1 MQALRLWPTALE
13 ALRAL
18 GRQYAPEMNRVA
30 AELRLPDWHGWLL
43 EAWLFA
49 PEPISAARLRLR
61 SPYTSPQW
69 YNERLAAAAG
79 QGFLA
84 EGPGT
89 PQAYS
94 LTELGRWAAKRLIE
108 AGYAK
113 MATLQ
118 PLPEE
123 ALEHLADL
131 LMRLVQSCLA
141 APEPPE
147 KECLRL
153 SRRMDPGAE
162 ADAVIRIDQYLSDLA
177 AYRDDAHL
185 AAWRP
190 HAVEGPA
197 WEAFTYLWRGE
208 AATLDDLC
216 AKLKHRGFA
225 REDHQCAPA
234 ALIERGWVA
243 ESAGAYRV
251 TGVGNEIRQ
260 AAEETTDRYFYAP
273 WACLSAEEVADLQS
287 ALVRFR
293 DAL

>member
-1 MQALRLWPTALE
+1 MA
-13 ALRAL
+13 
-18 GRQYAPEMNRVA
+18 
-30 AELRLPDWHGWLL
+30 
-43 EAWLFA
+43 
-49 PEPISAARLRLR
+49 
-61 SPYTSPQW
+61 
-69 YNERLAAAAG
+69 
-79 QGFLA
+79 
-84 EGPGT
+84 
-89 PQAYS
+89 QAYS
-94 LTELGRWAAKRLIE
+94 LTELGRWAAERLIE
-108 AGYAK
+108 AGYAQ

-162 ADAVIRIDQYLSDLA
+162 ACGVIRIDQYLSDLA

-216 AKLKHRGFA
+216 QKLKHRGFT
-225 REDHQCAPA
+225 REDYQCALA
-234 ALIERGWVA
+234 ALLERGWVA

-251 TGVGNEIRQ
+251 TEVGNEIRQ

>member
-1 MQALRLWPTALE
+1 MQAIRLWPTALE

-18 GRQYAPEMNRVA
+18 GRQYTPEMNRVA

-43 EAWLFA
+43 EAWLFT

-84 EGPGT
+84 EVPGT

-94 LTELGRWAAKRLIE
+94 LTELGRWAAERLVE
-108 AGYAK
+108 AGYAQ
-113 MATLQ
+113 MTTLQ

-131 LMRLVQSCLA
+131 LMRLVRSCLA

-162 ADAVIRIDQYLSDLA
+162 ACGVIRIDQYLSDLA

-216 AKLKHRGFA
+216 QKLKHRGFT
-225 REDHQCAPA
+225 REDYQCALA
-234 ALIERGWVA
+234 ALLERGWVA

-251 TGVGNEIRQ
+251 TEVGNEIRQ